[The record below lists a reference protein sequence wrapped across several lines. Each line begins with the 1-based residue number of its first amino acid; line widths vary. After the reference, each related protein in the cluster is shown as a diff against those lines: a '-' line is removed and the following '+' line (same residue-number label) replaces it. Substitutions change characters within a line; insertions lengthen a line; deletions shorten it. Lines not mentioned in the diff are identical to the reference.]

1 MKKRNS
7 FSLISNLLE
16 KEVRRLVVRM
26 ETKCPE
32 FLDLKTFCKYSFDNL
47 RAIYIL
53 ML

>member
-1 MKKRNS
+1 MKKWNI

-32 FLDLKTFCKYSFDNL
+32 FMDLKTFCKYSFDDL
-47 RAIYIL
+47 GEIYIL
-53 ML
+53 MF